1 MAIIII
7 TVFSPCMRV
16 KCKDK
21 QQVQNVLTAVN
32 LKIGLVLQ
40 FYFYEISKT
49 IKYLFFRFGNNV
61 KWIEISKNMQMYIYY
76 VRHKNMQMYI
86 YYVRHKNMQM
96 YIYYVRHKNC
106 PNRTHSKETI

>member
-1 MAIIII
+1 MDSLDIRFVKKIFRLVAIIII

-32 LKIGLVLQ
+32 LIIGLVLQ
-40 FYFYEISKT
+40 FYFNEIRKT

-61 KWIEISKNMQMYIYY
+61 KWMEKKVKICKCTFTM
-76 VRHKNMQMYI
+76 
-86 YYVRHKNMQM
+86 
-96 YIYYVRHKNC
+96 
-106 PNRTHSKETI
+106 

>member
-1 MAIIII
+1 MDSIDIRFVNFLFCRLVAIIII

-40 FYFYEISKT
+40 FYFNEI
-49 IKYLFFRFGNNV
+49 
-61 KWIEISKNMQMYIYY
+61 
-76 VRHKNMQMYI
+76 
-86 YYVRHKNMQM
+86 
-96 YIYYVRHKNC
+96 
-106 PNRTHSKETI
+106 